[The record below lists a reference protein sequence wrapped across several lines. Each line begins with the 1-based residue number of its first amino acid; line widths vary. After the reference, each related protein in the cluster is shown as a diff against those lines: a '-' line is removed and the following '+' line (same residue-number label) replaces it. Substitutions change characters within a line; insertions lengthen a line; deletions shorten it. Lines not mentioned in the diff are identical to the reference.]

1 MLIFQ
6 PEDALSLADVLKRLV
21 CRVLEN
27 CSQKQPKEKI
37 EDRRNGRHGKECCPD
52 HVLQG
57 EMIKNFLKVSTLLK
71 EERPLPHPQQGSGLG
86 DKGRFEELR
95 QRNIRRVPIVR
106 VFTSA

>member
-6 PEDALSLADVLKRLV
+6 PEDALSLADVLKPLV

-57 EMIKNFLKVSTLLK
+57 EMIKNFFKSPYSPEGGKTPPPSSAGK
-71 EERPLPHPQQGSGLG
+71 RSGG
-86 DKGRFEELR
+86 QR
-95 QRNIRRVPIVR
+95 QV
-106 VFTSA
+106 